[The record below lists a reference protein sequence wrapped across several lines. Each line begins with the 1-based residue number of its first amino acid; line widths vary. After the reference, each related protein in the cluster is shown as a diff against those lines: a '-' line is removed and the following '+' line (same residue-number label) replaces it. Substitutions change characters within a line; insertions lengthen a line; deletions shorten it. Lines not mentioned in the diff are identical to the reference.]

1 MMYNNYGDKM
11 KNMII
16 KKYDTI
22 SVLVLIILTMLISF
36 FAGYIMCYKLEGNVS
51 SKEMKK
57 IMKEYDYITNNYEGK
72 IDKDEIV
79 EGAIKGMLESLDDK
93 YSSVETGEDKILTG
107 EYIGLGISIAKT
119 LDNETVILEIMKGG
133 SAEDNK
139 LKVGDYIIKID
150 DKKTENLTNSEI
162 VEYITKKEEV
172 NITIKRKDDEFIVKL
187 SKKKIILDSINS
199 KIIEENK
206 NIGYIQ
212 IETFAL
218 NTAKQFE
225 EHLKKLEKSNI
236 DTLIIDLRYNG
247 GGYLSTTEKIIAL
260 LVDNKKIAYQTDDD
274 GKIEKFYS
282 KGTQT
287 TNLDVVIMINGY
299 SASGSE
305 MLAASLKDN
314 INATLVG
321 QKSFGKGTVQE
332 VKNIDED
339 SSYKITTKYWLTPK
353 GKNINEKGLVP
364 DVELKANTDIITDN
378 ELEETIKYITT
389 K

>member
-1 MMYNNYGDKM
+1 MYNNYGDKM